1 MCFLTEPSVQ
11 YKDSYLA
18 AVRELQ
24 GEGRRLDSNI
34 RFLAE
39 HFAAYIQ
46 RSLNEND
53 RSKLVSGRVP
63 NSDFWLIDNDEFVGR
78 LNLRYQ
84 LNAELLKVG
93 GHIGYEVRPSRRKQ
107 GYGTYMLRLGLEK
120 AKAAGIHRVLVT
132 CDENNIGSKKI
143 IEHNG
148 GQLENAIAIDG
159 SSVKKLRYWIDVS

>member
-24 GEGRRLDSNI
+24 GEGKRLDDNI
-34 RFLAE
+34 RFLSE
-39 HFAAYIQ
+39 NFAAFVE
-46 RSLNEND
+46 RSLQQKD
-53 RSKLVSGRVP
+53 RSQLVSGRVP
-63 NSDFWLIDNDEFVGR
+63 NADFWLIDNGEFVGR
-78 LNLRYQ
+78 LNLRYE
-84 LNAELLKVG
+84 LDADLLKFG

-107 GYGTYMLRLGLEK
+107 GYGTRILHLGLEK
-120 AKAAGIHRVLVT
+120 AKAAGIHNVLVT

-148 GQLENAIAIDG
+148 GQFENAVHIDG
-159 SSVKKLRYWIDVS
+159 SAIKKLRYWIHA

>member
-1 MCFLTEPSVQ
+1 MCFLTEPSIQ

-24 GEGRRLDSNI
+24 GEGKRLDENI
-34 RFLAE
+34 RFLSENFPA
-39 HFAAYIQ
+39 FVY
-46 RSLNEND
+46 RSLQQKD

-63 NSDFWLIDNDEFVGR
+63 NADFWLIDKGEFVGR
-78 LNLRYQ
+78 LNLRYE
-84 LNAELLKVG
+84 LDSDLLKFG

-107 GYGTYMLRLGLEK
+107 GYGTQMLHLGLEI
-120 AKAAGIHRVLVT
+120 AKAAGIYKVLVT

-148 GQLENAIAIDG
+148 GQLENAVHIDG
-159 SSVKKLRYWIDVS
+159 SAIKKLRYWITM

>member
-24 GEGRRLDSNI
+24 GEGKRLDDNI
-34 RFLAE
+34 RFLSE
-39 HFAAYIQ
+39 NFAAFVQ
-46 RSLNEND
+46 RSLQQTD
-53 RSKLVSGRVP
+53 RSKLVSGRAP
-63 NSDFWLIDNDEFVGR
+63 IADFWLIDNGEFVGR
-78 LNLRYQ
+78 LNLRYE
-84 LNAELLKVG
+84 LDADLLKFG

-107 GYGTYMLRLGLEK
+107 GYGTRMLHLGLEI
-120 AKAAGIHRVLVT
+120 AKAAGIHNVLVT

-148 GQLENAIAIDG
+148 GQFENAVHIDG
-159 SSVKKLRYWIDVS
+159 SSVKTFRYWIHV

>member
-24 GEGRRLDSNI
+24 GEGKHLDESI
-34 RFLAE
+34 RFLSENFPAFV
-39 HFAAYIQ
+39 H
-46 RSLNEND
+46 RSLQQKD
-53 RSKLVSGRVP
+53 RVKLVSGRVP
-63 NSDFWLIDNDEFVGR
+63 NADFWLIDSGEFVGR
-78 LNLRYQ
+78 LNLRYE
-84 LNAELLKVG
+84 LDADLLKFG

-107 GYGTYMLRLGLEK
+107 GYGTRILHLGLEI
-120 AKAAGIHRVLVT
+120 AKAAGIHKVLVT

-148 GQLENAIAIDG
+148 GQFENAVHIDG
-159 SSVKKLRYWIDVS
+159 STIKKLRYWINV

>member
-24 GEGRRLDSNI
+24 GERSHLDDNI
-34 RFLAE
+34 RFLSE
-39 HFAAYIQ
+39 HFTAYVQ
-46 RSLNEND
+46 RLLNEKD
-53 RSKLVSGRVP
+53 RSKLVSDRVP
-63 NSDFWLIDNDEFVGR
+63 NSDFWLIDNGEFVGR
-78 LNLRYQ
+78 LNLRYK

-93 GHIGYEVRPSRRKQ
+93 GHIGYEVRPSLRKL
-107 GYGTYMLRLGLEK
+107 GYGTSILRLGLEK

-148 GQLENAIAIDG
+148 GQLENAVSVDG
-159 SSVKKLRYWIDVS
+159 SAVKKLRYWIDVP

>member
-24 GEGRRLDSNI
+24 GEGKRLDDNI
-34 RFLAE
+34 RFLSENFTAFV
-39 HFAAYIQ
+39 H
-46 RSLNEND
+46 RSLQQKD
-53 RSKLVSGRVP
+53 RSYVMPGRVP
-63 NSDFWLIDNDEFVGR
+63 NADFWLIENGEFVGR
-78 LNLRYQ
+78 LNLRYE
-84 LNAELLKVG
+84 LDSDLLKFG

-107 GYGTYMLRLGLEK
+107 GYGTRMLQLGLEK
-120 AKAAGIHRVLVT
+120 AKAAGIFKVLVT

-148 GQLENAIAIDG
+148 GQFENAVHIDG
-159 SSVKKLRYWIDVS
+159 SAIKKLRYWINV

>member
-24 GEGRRLDSNI
+24 GERKRLDDNI
-34 RFLAE
+34 RFLSDN
-39 HFAAYIQ
+39 FAAFVQ
-46 RSLNEND
+46 RSLQQKD
-53 RSKLVSGRVP
+53 RSQLVSGRVP
-63 NSDFWLIDNDEFVGR
+63 NADFWLIDDGEFVGR
-78 LNLRYQ
+78 LNLRYE
-84 LNAELLKVG
+84 LDADLLKFG

-107 GYGTYMLRLGLEK
+107 GYGTRILHLGLEK
-120 AKAAGIHRVLVT
+120 AKAAGIHKVLVT

-148 GQLENAIAIDG
+148 GQFENAVHVDG
-159 SSVKKLRYWIDVS
+159 SAIKKLRYWIDV